1 MEVARGFSA
10 LNGSRFNAAAGRKLN
25 LFKEYRDGNV
35 GIKKAKKKK
44 KTEKD
49 VKKREKNGTEER
61 RKRSMGRCIMY
72 KHVN

>member
-1 MEVARGFSA
+1 MEVAHSFSA

-35 GIKKAKKKK
+35 GINQKNGQN
-44 KTEKD
+44 
-49 VKKREKNGTEER
+49 VKKRKRNGTEER